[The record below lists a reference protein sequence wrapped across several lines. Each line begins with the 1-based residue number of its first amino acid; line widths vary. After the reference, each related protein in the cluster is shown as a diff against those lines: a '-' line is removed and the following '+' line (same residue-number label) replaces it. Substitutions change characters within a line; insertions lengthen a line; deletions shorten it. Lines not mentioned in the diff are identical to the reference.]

1 MAAATARAPA
11 ADKRWGFAAAAAAAA
26 APTRTP
32 AVGALGTAPKPANSP
47 TQRGASPWGDKPVPP
62 APNAWGS
69 SSLLSLK
76 NDGGSG
82 SFGNIN
88 DRPSSRGS
96 SGTSTDGSDLLDS
109 PLAWRQASH
118 NSTTV
123 ISHPQNTGLTSG
135 SRQFPYSNTSF
146 SDVLKVKAPLKTFTR
161 RGPTS
166 HGKGFTLSADDFPV
180 LVSMNSQSNSQL
192 GHSFQ
197 GRPTFSSVIIA
208 SRDEQR
214 KILTTAVG
222 DPVSTTNFPTEAQQ
236 AQLQA
241 TQTPDICMPP
251 PCIDY
256 WHPPPDHPPDRN
268 GIWQGGGASYDLCK
282 PADTPSSLPVESF
295 THNGQSLLNQGVEAR
310 HGPVHGGYHLDNSD
324 SSYAHVPGDACVK
337 TLPHHM
343 VGKVKDN
350 HSGALEKQVIKK
362 DPVLLEKIRCLNI
375 KARKL
380 RASKMSEISS
390 CRESKVEHPKSI
402 DVEGG
407 HVSND
412 FPVSAVI
419 SDITS
424 AFGMAISASESSN
437 HVLNGTSNMSANF
450 VMIDLSEEHATK
462 FSEARRPEK
471 SVDNHVCGVG
481 NTSRNKRGSSA
492 MDTASDIWGPG
503 WEEHSTVDSLPVA
516 MTNTH
521 EDQPF
526 AGNSSQQMH
535 VRTADDMLNSP
546 DFEIQNSVRELSA
559 QHAKQ
564 LREEEKGEIGR
575 KAKSIVKLEDLQRH
589 PFVQSQNSND
599 TPGKSADYL
608 AYRGGNASRNR
619 HGSFAEDISSSVYGH
634 GWEDNPAVVSF
645 SAMTNTHQDLSFSW
659 NTSRQVHVRTA
670 DDIINSP
677 VYETQHSGRQLS
689 AQHAKQPQEEEMGKA
704 QQKAKSIAIL
714 EDLNM
719 RPLVKSQNTNDAPG
733 KSADSHEYGG
743 LNASRSKPGDSTQ
756 NFSLNNSGHGW
767 EDHPAVDLPVMTN
780 SYQDQSVLW
789 DTSQQVHHS
798 RWRESS
804 AQHAKELQKE
814 RANIQQKAT
823 SIAKPENLNRRP
835 FVRSQKS
842 NDAPGRYADYHEYG
856 GWHASRNRQGSSA
869 EDSSFNMPGH
879 RWVDRPAENMNK
891 RPFVHSQKTND
902 ALGRS
907 ADYHE
912 YGGWHTSKNRHGSSA
927 EVLPRHGWED
937 HPTVDSL
944 PIMTN
949 THQEQSFPENTS
961 RQMHVRT
968 ADRLNSP
975 DYEIQHSRREL
986 SAQHAKRVLEQENG
1000 KVQQK
1005 VKSEDL
1011 NRDRFVQSQMSDE
1024 APGKSSDYH
1033 VYGKENTSRNRHG
1046 SSSEDMPFRI
1056 SGVGWDDHPTVD
1068 SLPAMTN
1075 SHQDQPFLGR
1085 SAEQVHEKTIDDM
1098 LNSPDYETQ
1107 LSGRKLSA
1115 QHARQ
1120 LQKEEWG
1127 KLQPKAKAN
1136 AKMEEFNRSSFLQN
1150 QKSSD
1155 VPLEA
1160 DKIPCKQSSGGNGTT
1175 NHDTSTS
1182 NTCTAENLNGPLR
1195 ANGTEN
1201 TAVPISSTPASGTA
1215 SFNRGPLTRNAMP
1228 PAKKTDIN
1236 MLEHTAQR
1244 SGAESHV
1251 SSASKHLQVRDRE
1264 GQVHKQQNISRVS
1277 TSGTADANEGPLVH
1291 NAIPLATNTDIN
1303 MIHIDQKGASESH
1316 VGTVPTHLRME
1327 DKRRQVQSQGRISR
1341 GSPASES
1348 AGVNKGSLI
1357 HNVMPSAKNNDI
1369 DMMEHI
1375 ARKSALQSHENS
1387 APKHLQMETRRRQV
1401 RSHEGV
1407 LRERSNIAESTEN
1420 ITTVAGTRVDTWHA
1434 EAKPLADLSTQS
1446 KNRGPASPLVCGT
1459 KNTEASSVHKVH
1471 MSGVVINSAIIPAH
1485 VSSIRGFTVGSII
1498 LGDASL
1504 ASVNQEEKTV
1514 SKEVHDDVTN
1524 SCASPNQTKQ
1534 SGMNRHGVHHVKDS
1548 SGSDGIMHTPVEG
1561 SSKKEQSEAGGSNCT
1576 AIPAPI
1582 QSSGNQSIASLNVAP
1597 TKTSEME
1604 RHGHKPVL
1612 KDLDLKNPRQ
1622 MLPAEKHTKSSDNS
1636 SKSKSDTKTLDKE
1649 ALDAP
1654 TATKVEVEA
1663 EPENR
1668 EGEKARKHLG
1678 RSRAASDQG
1687 SMNSSAS
1694 AAPRLNEQ
1702 EANSLVSKVTQELSG
1717 QLEQAEKQLKPS
1729 NHAASVNC
1737 TQPTQMVSLPGYT
1750 CGEHHASHS
1759 QRQYYVD
1766 GQGNMWMS
1774 YAANS
1779 HMDGRVMTQRA
1790 AMGTT
1795 HLLPGPVSI
1804 PVPEN
1809 NLPGV
1814 NIGPAPG
1821 WTWDVA
1827 NGVLISD
1834 VGDASGLGS
1843 ARTARSGDA
1852 PTNAYRVSQMD
1863 LMLDA
1868 QAAGGM
1874 ALYHTGAELEQ
1885 LNPAWFPHVQ
1895 HQGIHGGSGG
1905 TGMYLMGMDGGAG
1918 AQAHGGAASYM
1929 AGPMVG
1935 PVQHPD
1941 YQLMAPAVAS
1951 SVAAWSDGGSAMLP
1965 TGHPAEAW
1973 EAAYG
1978 EYLYY
1983 V

>member
-546 DFEIQNSVRELSA
+546 DFEIQNSMRELSA

-677 VYETQHSGRQLS
+677 VYETQHS
-689 AQHAKQPQEEEMGKA
+689 
-704 QQKAKSIAIL
+704 
-714 EDLNM
+714 
-719 RPLVKSQNTNDAPG
+719 
-733 KSADSHEYGG
+733 
-743 LNASRSKPGDSTQ
+743 
-756 NFSLNNSGHGW
+756 
-767 EDHPAVDLPVMTN
+767 
-780 SYQDQSVLW
+780 
-789 DTSQQVHHS
+789 
-798 RWRESS
+798 
-804 AQHAKELQKE
+804 
-814 RANIQQKAT
+814 
-823 SIAKPENLNRRP
+823 
-835 FVRSQKS
+835 
-842 NDAPGRYADYHEYG
+842 
-856 GWHASRNRQGSSA
+856 
-869 EDSSFNMPGH
+869 
-879 RWVDRPAENMNK
+879 
-891 RPFVHSQKTND
+891 
-902 ALGRS
+902 
-907 ADYHE
+907 
-912 YGGWHTSKNRHGSSA
+912 
-927 EVLPRHGWED
+927 
-937 HPTVDSL
+937 
-944 PIMTN
+944 
-949 THQEQSFPENTS
+949 
-961 RQMHVRT
+961 
-968 ADRLNSP
+968 
-975 DYEIQHSRREL
+975 RREL

-1033 VYGKENTSRNRHG
+1033 VYGKENNSRNRHG

-1075 SHQDQPFLGR
+1075 SHQDQPFLWR

-1127 KLQPKAKAN
+1127 KLQPKEKAN

-1195 ANGTEN
+1195 ANDTEN

-1446 KNRGPASPLVCGT
+1446 KNRGPASPLVCST

-1514 SKEVHDDVTN
+1514 AKEVHDDVTN

-1663 EPENR
+1663 EPGNR

-1750 CGEHHASHS
+1750 CGDHHASHS

-1978 EYLYY
+1978 EHLYY

>member
-1 MAAATARAPA
+1 
-11 ADKRWGFAAAAAAAA
+11 
-26 APTRTP
+26 
-32 AVGALGTAPKPANSP
+32 
-47 TQRGASPWGDKPVPP
+47 
-62 APNAWGS
+62 
-69 SSLLSLK
+69 
-76 NDGGSG
+76 
-82 SFGNIN
+82 
-88 DRPSSRGS
+88 
-96 SGTSTDGSDLLDS
+96 
-109 PLAWRQASH
+109 
-118 NSTTV
+118 
-123 ISHPQNTGLTSG
+123 
-135 SRQFPYSNTSF
+135 
-146 SDVLKVKAPLKTFTR
+146 
-161 RGPTS
+161 
-166 HGKGFTLSADDFPV
+166 
-180 LVSMNSQSNSQL
+180 MNSQSNSQL

-222 DPVSTTNFPTEAQQ
+222 DPVSTMNLPTEAQQ

-268 GIWQGGGASYDLCK
+268 GIWQGGGASYGLCK

-324 SSYAHVPGDACVK
+324 SSYAHVPADACVK

-402 DVEGG
+402 DVEEG

-481 NTSRNKRGSSA
+481 NTSRNKRGSSS

-546 DFEIQNSVRELSA
+546 DYEIQNSMRELSA

-608 AYRGGNASRNR
+608 AYRGGNASRNM
-619 HGSFAEDISSSVYGH
+619 HGSFAEDISSSISGH

-645 SAMTNTHQDLSFSW
+645 SVMTNTHQDLSFSW

-704 QQKAKSIAIL
+704 QQKAKSNAIL

-743 LNASRSKPGDSTQ
+743 WNASRSKPGDSTQ

-789 DTSQQVHHS
+789 DTSQQVHVSTTDDMLNSHGYRIEHS

-842 NDAPGRYADYHEYG
+842 NYAPGRYADYHEYG
-856 GWHASRNRQGSSA
+856 GWHASRNRHGSSA

-912 YGGWHTSKNRHGSSA
+912 YGGWHTPKNRHGSSA

-975 DYEIQHSRREL
+975 GYEIQHSRREL

-1046 SSSEDMPFRI
+1046 SSSEDMSFRI
-1056 SGVGWDDHPTVD
+1056 SGVGWDDHATVD
-1068 SLPAMTN
+1068 SLPVMTN

-1136 AKMEEFNRSSFLQN
+1136 AKMEEFNRSSFVQN

-1155 VPLEA
+1155 VPLEG

-1201 TAVPISSTPASGTA
+1201 TAAPISSTPASGTA

-1236 MLEHTAQR
+1236 MLDHTAQR
-1244 SGAESHV
+1244 SGAELHV

-1264 GQVHKQQNISRVS
+1264 GQVHKHQNISRVS

-1316 VGTVPTHLRME
+1316 VGTVPTHLQME

-1341 GSPASES
+1341 GSPAPASES

-1357 HNVMPSAKNNDI
+1357 DNVMPSAKNNGI
-1369 DMMEHI
+1369 DMTEHI

-1387 APKHLQMETRRRQV
+1387 APKHLQMEIRRKQVRSHEGVLRERSNIAESTENITTVAGTRVDTWHAEAKPLADRISRGSPASESAGVNKGSLIDNVMPSAKNNGIDMTEHIARKSALQSHENSAPKHLQMEIRRRQV

-1471 MSGVVINSAIIPAH
+1471 MSGVVINSAIIPVQ

-1504 ASVNQEEKTV
+1504 APVNQEEKTV
-1514 SKEVHDDVTN
+1514 AKEVHDDVTN

-1548 SGSDGIMHTPVEG
+1548 SGSDGIMHTPVKG
-1561 SSKKEQSEAGGSNCT
+1561 SSKKEQSEAGGPNCT

-1582 QSSGNQSIASLNVAP
+1582 QSYGNQSIASLNVAP

-1622 MLPAEKHTKSSDNS
+1622 MLPTEKHTKSSDNS

-1654 TATKVEVEA
+1654 TATEVEVEA

-1694 AAPRLNEQ
+1694 AAPCLNEQ
-1702 EANSLVSKVTQELSG
+1702 EANSLVSKVMQELSG

-1759 QRQYYVD
+1759 QRQYHVD

-1790 AMGTT
+1790 AIGRTY
-1795 HLLPGPVSI
+1795 LLPGPVSI

-1809 NLPGV
+1809 NLSGV

-1827 NGVLISD
+1827 DGVLISD

-1852 PTNAYRVSQMD
+1852 PTNAYRVGQMD
-1863 LMLDA
+1863 LMLGT

-1874 ALYHTGAELEQ
+1874 SLYHTGAELEQ

-1895 HQGIHGGSGG
+1895 HEGMQHHGGSSG
-1905 TGMYLMGMDGGAG
+1905 TGVYLLGMDQGAG
-1918 AQAHGGAASYM
+1918 TQAHSGAAGYV

-1951 SVAAWSDGGSAMLP
+1951 SAAAWTDGGSAMVP

-1978 EYLYY
+1978 EHLYY